1 MYGDFF
7 FFKQKTAY
15 EMRISD
21 WSSDVCSSDLGNQ
34 GEQRE
39 DQRGAERDG
48 RAADLG
54 ISGPLRGRNTCASQN
69 AVGPR
74 IWRWR
79 RGRCRRSYR
88 GDRAEA
94 SERTWDRRKPW
105 PGPWDR
111 PESCRGKTARSRI
124 SRAPHRSEVREK
136 TDRKTARTDRN
147 QTEFRAERRVA
158 PGECSRCQRVRQ
170 PAAPGLHP

>member
-1 MYGDFF
+1 MVF

-21 WSSDVCSSDLGNQ
+21 WSSDVCSSDL
-34 GEQRE
+34 
-39 DQRGAERDG
+39 
-48 RAADLG
+48 DLG

-136 TDRKTARTDRN
+136 TDRKTARTDRS
-147 QTEFRAERRVA
+147 EERSV
-158 PGECSRCQRVRQ
+158 GKECVSTCRSRW
-170 PAAPGLHP
+170 

>member
-1 MYGDFF
+1 MLFF
-7 FFKQKTAY
+7 FV
-15 EMRISD
+15 R
-21 WSSDVCSSDLGNQ
+21 
-34 GEQRE
+34 
-39 DQRGAERDG
+39 
-48 RAADLG
+48 
-54 ISGPLRGRNTCASQN
+54 LRRPPRSTRTDTRFPYSTLFRSQN

-147 QTEFRAERRVA
+147 QTEFRAERREIGRA
-158 PGECSRCQRVRQ
+158 HG
-170 PAAPGLHP
+170 